1 MKAKKLHSEIMNTYY
16 KGKKI
21 YIEEYKDNTY
31 FLLND
36 IVMVG
41 IPTKELLFDISK
53 ITNSL
58 DCGILKA
65 VLKDSISNRY
75 EYADLEFFKDV
86 EIRGKKVRI
95 AKLKS
100 KNYHAYID
108 AKTLKLFEIDV
119 RFKILGVGKNI
130 LLYENGIP
138 EPVGMIATLIV
149 NEKIMEVK

>member
-1 MKAKKLHSEIMNTYY
+1 MKNKKLHTEIMNTYY

-41 IPTKELLFDISK
+41 IPTNELLFDTSK

-65 VLKDSISNRY
+65 VMKDSITNKY
-75 EYADLEFFKDV
+75 EYAELEFFKDV
-86 EIRGKKVRI
+86 EIHGKKVRV

-108 AKTLKLFEIDV
+108 AKLLKLFEIDV
-119 RFKILGVGKNI
+119 KFKILGVGKNI
-130 LLYENGIP
+130 LLYENNKS
-138 EPVGMIATLIV
+138 EPVGLIATIIV
-149 NEKIMEVK
+149 D

>member
-41 IPTKELLFDISK
+41 IPTNELLFDTSK

-65 VLKDSISNRY
+65 VMKDSISNKY

-100 KNYHAYID
+100 ENYHAYID
-108 AKTLKLFEIDV
+108 AKLLKLFEIDV

-130 LLYENGIP
+130 LLYENGIS
-138 EPVGMIATLIV
+138 EPVGMIATVII